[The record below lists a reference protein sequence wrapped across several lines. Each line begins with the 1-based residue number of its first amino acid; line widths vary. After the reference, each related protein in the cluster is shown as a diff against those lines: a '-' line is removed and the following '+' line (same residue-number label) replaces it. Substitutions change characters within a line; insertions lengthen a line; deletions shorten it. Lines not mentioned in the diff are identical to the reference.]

1 MKELFTMWKNV
12 RMIVL
17 VAVTAAVYAAVL
29 IPFKIALPLIP
40 GFTEI
45 RPANVFPII
54 FSLMFGPAAAWGA
67 AIGNT
72 IGDFFGT
79 LGPGTFFGFLGN
91 FLYGYIPYRLWKS
104 FGTGELVASHR
115 RSKKKSIIIA
125 LVTSIIV
132 TLALCLIVYLTRFSK
147 NLVLYVIL
155 VFIITYLFMFLTS
168 LFLSIRYIIITF
180 TASAACGVIIGWGVH
195 ILGLVPFSA
204 LGNIIILNNLVAS
217 AVLGPILLP
226 IIYPVVKR
234 MGLIYTDIME
244 EKDLSKARKWGS
256 VLMIIAVVVAVIAG
270 NWIAI
275 GGYKIGIFGSGFAPV
290 LKFSTGSGPE
300 VDLDNNYIPQNLR
313 AEFQNN
319 GMTLS
324 EKASVIKQ
332 KVEQDMKSKWLITD
346 SYDKYIIEQDEGKL
360 NIYAVVSGRGGLG
373 LGLLPFVALILI
385 AAVVM

>member
-54 FSLMFGPAAAWGA
+54 CSLMFGPAAAWGA

-104 FGTGELVASHR
+104 FGTGEIVVSHR
-115 RSKKKSIIIA
+115 RSAGKSITIA
-125 LVTSIIV
+125 LIASIIV
-132 TLALCLIVYLTRFSK
+132 TLALWLIVYFTGFSK
-147 NLVLYVIL
+147 NPVLYVIL
-155 VFIITYLFMFLTS
+155 VFVITFLFMFLTS
-168 LFLSIRYIIITF
+168 MFLSIRYLIITF

-204 LGNIIILNNLVAS
+204 LGNIIVLNNLIAS

-256 VLMIIAVVVAVIAG
+256 ALMIIAVVTSLIVG
-270 NWIAI
+270 NWVAI

-290 LKFSTGSGPE
+290 LKFSTDVGPQ
-300 VDLDNNYIPQNLR
+300 VDMDKGFIPQNLR
-313 AEFQNN
+313 VEFQNN
-319 GMTLS
+319 GIQIS
-324 EKASVIKQ
+324 EKASVSRQ
-332 KVEQDMKSKWLITD
+332 KPEEENKWLITD
-346 SYDKYIIEQDEGKL
+346 SFDKYIVEQTENKI
-360 NIYAVVSGRGGLG
+360 NVYAIVAGRGGLG
-373 LGLLPFVALILI
+373 LGLLPFVILI
-385 AAVVM
+385 FLSTAVM